1 MAEQIRI
8 IKVKRS
14 GDCGVIS
21 IAGREEP
28 LTISLDA
35 ILDLHVVENTVIT
48 PSQLERLIDE
58 AGLFACDREATRLL
72 SMRQHAVGE
81 LRLKLRR
88 KEFRPEHIKEAINRL
103 KRQGVLDD
111 DHLALRLSEK
121 LLARRP
127 CGRAYLVAYLQRKH
141 IERELAERTAQVVL
155 GSQDETST
163 ATEALQ
169 ARWPRLREFELETAQ
184 RKAYNYLARRGFG
197 YAASKAA
204 FERLQK
210 SENEGNDH

>member
-8 IKVKRS
+8 TKVKRA
-14 GDCGVIS
+14 GDCGVIT
-21 IAGREEP
+21 IAGRDEP

-35 ILDLHVVENTVIT
+35 VVNLQVAENTVIT

-58 AGLFACDREATRLL
+58 AGLFACNREATRLL

-81 LRLKLRR
+81 LRFKLKR
-88 KEFRPEHIKEAINRL
+88 KEFQAEHITEAINRL

-121 LLARRP
+121 LLERRP
-127 CGRAYLVAYLQRKH
+127 CGRGYLIAYLQRKH
-141 IERELAERTAQVVL
+141 IERTLAERTAEVVL
-155 GSQDETST
+155 GGQDDI
-163 ATEALQ
+163 AMAAEALQ
-169 ARWPRLREFELETAQ
+169 ARWARLREFELETAQ